1 VREAAAQVVGLS
13 WAIPVL
19 GKTPNHI
26 GKAIVVGKMTVCA
39 KLAGISPLQ
48 VRKNTNQSTPRIRTA
63 NPVEASKR
71 ASMDGPGSA
80 CRASVGV
87 SMIWR
92 CRRVAMLLDFLS
104 WRADPPLRCPLKQ
117 RMISDDVPCLEA
129 IGTFQLRVRSV
140 LRRCGT
146 GAFWPAA
153 ATSLG

>member
-1 VREAAAQVVGLS
+1 M
-13 WAIPVL
+13 
-19 GKTPNHI
+19 
-26 GKAIVVGKMTVCA
+26 VGKLTVCA
-39 KLAGISPLQ
+39 KLAGISPPQ

-92 CRRVAMLLDFLS
+92 CRRVAMLLDFLY
-104 WRADPPLRCPLKQ
+104 WRADPPLRCPVKQ
-117 RMISDDVPCLEA
+117 RMISDDVPRLEA
-129 IGTFQLRVRSV
+129 IGTFQLTVQSV
-140 LRRCGT
+140 LRRCET